1 MSVFILW
8 SCQADPAAVANACPI
23 GPILF
28 SVHVFQ
34 KARLFTS
41 RKVLMNLFMLF
52 LFIIQLVGN
61 LGQHAPQ
68 SVDRLN
74 RSRHRRLDT
83 LSHF

>member
-8 SCQADPAAVANACPI
+8 SCQADPAAVADACPI
-23 GPILF
+23 GPI

-52 LFIIQLVGN
+52 LLFCSLVIWDSM
-61 LGQHAPQ
+61 LRKVLTA
-68 SVDRLN
+68 STVAAIADWIL
-74 RSRHRRLDT
+74 
-83 LSHF
+83 

>member
-8 SCQADPAAVANACPI
+8 SCQADPAAVADACPI

-52 LFIIQLVGN
+52 LLFSSLVIWDSM
-61 LGQHAPQ
+61 LRKVLTA
-68 SVDRLN
+68 STVAAIADWIL
-74 RSRHRRLDT
+74 
-83 LSHF
+83 